1 MLAPFWHPFW
11 LKNRSKWGGGE
22 RHRGSLATTAHQI
35 RPGVP
40 PDPQNGRPGRP
51 QDPKLAPT
59 GAPSTPKD
67 TNLDIKTQ
75 EKKRIHTVGRPSRT
89 REAQV
94 PKMHQTRRILQ
105 RKIEQHSVT
114 DSAAKKL
121 SSISSRILLRTIE
134 QHSVTDSAAKK

>member
-1 MLAPFWHPFW
+1 MKEGDGLWQRLRARSVQGYPQT
-11 LKNRSKWGGGE
+11 LKMVAQG
-22 RHRGSLATTAHQI
+22 
-35 RPGVP
+35 
-40 PDPQNGRPGRP
+40 DPRT
-51 QDPKLAPT
+51 PKLAPN

-114 DSAAKKL
+114 DSAAKK
-121 SSISSRILLRTIE
+121 
-134 QHSVTDSAAKK
+134 

>member
-1 MLAPFWHPFW
+1 M
-11 LKNRSKWGGGE
+11 
-22 RHRGSLATTAHQI
+22 

-59 GAPSTPKD
+59 GAPSIPKD

-94 PKMHQTRRILQ
+94 PKIHQTKRILQ